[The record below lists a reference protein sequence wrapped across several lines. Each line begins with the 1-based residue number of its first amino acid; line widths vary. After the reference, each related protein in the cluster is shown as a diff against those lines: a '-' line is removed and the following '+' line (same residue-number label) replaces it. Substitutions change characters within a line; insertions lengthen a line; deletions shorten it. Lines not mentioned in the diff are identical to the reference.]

1 MIRPPPINKHQEMAY
16 AWVEASDFIQR
27 EGRMAREVISS
38 FYKYIRNI
46 SNDILNG
53 V

>member
-16 AWVEASDFIQR
+16 AWVEASDYIQR
-27 EGRMAREVISS
+27 EGRMTREVISS
-38 FYKYIRNI
+38 FYKHIRGI